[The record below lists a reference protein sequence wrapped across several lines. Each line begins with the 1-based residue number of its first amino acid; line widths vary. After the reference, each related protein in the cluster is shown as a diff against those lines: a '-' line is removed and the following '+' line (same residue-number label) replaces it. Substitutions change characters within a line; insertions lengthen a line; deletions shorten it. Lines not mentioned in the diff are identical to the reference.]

1 MTLFVSVAGRPQD
14 PASAEEAAEALRD
27 SETGIAPDLLAEVA
41 EAIRGSALG
50 VMLYGSQARGSADES
65 SDVDVLQVVSRHAGA
80 YKVGRV
86 AVTAYTPA
94 HLHQMASHGSLF
106 VLHLRTEGVVLEDAH
121 GVVARAL
128 EAYRSPIAYNPLLSE
143 LQAAAVRR
151 SRGRRLSFSS
161 TDRRWD
167 VSGYTS
173 SVYTSSVPD
182 SMSKPRP
189 PPHPCLM
196 STGPPQPPVTLVWL
210 KSWHSAERASCR
222 QVNYSECAKRCFAD
236 STPPRR
242 GLHFANLAVALA
254 RTHPHASAL
263 VAQVITAATCTRP
276 GCPPPSPS
284 TPARHW
290 RPHPARSNGDPPSTS
305 GLHRRHAI
313 RARGRGHRDGPCGC
327 RRLSNAAPP
336 LSQDTAD
343 TRHGVQARA

>member
-14 PASAEEAAEALRD
+14 PVSAEEAAEALRD
-27 SETGIAPDLLAEVA
+27 RETGIAPDLLAEVA

-65 SDVDVLQVVSRHAGA
+65 SDVDVLQVVSCHAGA

-86 AVTAYTPA
+86 GVTAYTPA

-167 VSGYTS
+167 VSGYI
-173 SVYTSSVPD
+173 SSVPA
-182 SMSKPRP
+182 SMSKLRP
-189 PPHPCLM
+189 PPHSCLM

-222 QVNYSECAKRCFAD
+222 QVNYSECAKKCFAD
-236 STPPRR
+236 STPFVGACILPIWRWHS
-242 GLHFANLAVALA
+242 LE
-254 RTHPHASAL
+254 RTRMP
-263 VAQVITAATCTRP
+263 QR
-276 GCPPPSPS
+276 
-284 TPARHW
+284 
-290 RPHPARSNGDPPSTS
+290 
-305 GLHRRHAI
+305 
-313 RARGRGHRDGPCGC
+313 
-327 RRLSNAAPP
+327 
-336 LSQDTAD
+336 
-343 TRHGVQARA
+343 